1 MMKAIVLAA
10 GEGSRLRPLTY
21 AIPKPLLPVAGKPV
35 IDYVLDNLL
44 KCKEIDEV
52 IVAVSHMAQHEAALK
67 NYLYNTRDS
76 VEVRVVPTMGWGSG
90 GDLKIVATECGIKD
104 TFVVA
109 YGDVVTDIDVS
120 SLVKAHNKNAAPVT
134 MALFEVPYKDIGK
147 FGAVA
152 MEGDKVV
159 KFVEKPK
166 ETDAPSNTANA
177 CYFVMEP
184 DVLEHIPHGKTKLEA
199 DTFPKLA
206 QANKLRGVKCT
217 PSMWVDVGT
226 LKSYLRANKMAELL
240 LPPE

>member
-1 MMKAIVLAA
+1 MKAIILAA

-21 AIPKPLLPVAGKPV
+21 GIPKPLLPVAGRPV

-52 IVAVSHMAQHEAALK
+52 IIAVSHMAQHELALK

-76 VEVRVVPTMGWGSG
+76 VEVRVAPTVGWGSG
-90 GDLKIVATECGIKD
+90 GDLKIVATDCGIKD

-120 SLVKAHNKNAAPVT
+120 SLIKSHDKNVAPIT
-134 MALFEVPYKDIGK
+134 IALFEVPHKNIGK
-147 FGAVA
+147 FGSVG
-152 MEGDKVV
+152 MEGEKIV
-159 KFVEKPK
+159 KFVEKPR
-166 ETDAPSNTANA
+166 EGQAPSNLANA

-184 DVLEHIPHGKTKLEA
+184 EVLNHIPHGKVKLEEKV
-199 DTFPKLA
+199 FPTLAELGKL
-206 QANKLRGVKCT
+206 KGIRCT

-226 LKSYLRANKMAELL
+226 LKSYLRATKMAELL